1 MEEIIMKTNFITI
14 SLAVLITAIFMNC
27 KNALAIERELYLAE
41 ICFIDETDESSSI
54 LMSWMVNPLFF
65 HQTEQETDKSS
76 TSLEDWM
83 LDIHH
88 FNSAV
93 FTESD
98 KRNEVIE
105 SWMKRKGHFYSPLNT
120 PLESR
125 FKKLDNHLG
134 EVKVI
139 IAKR

>member
-1 MEEIIMKTNFITI
+1 MKTNFLTI
-14 SLAVLITAIFMNC
+14 SLAVLITAISMD
-27 KNALAIERELYLAE
+27 NASAKEKKFCL
-41 ICFIDETDESSSI
+41 DESCLLNEKDDASNI
-54 LMSWMVNPLFF
+54 LMNWMVNPLFF
-65 HQTEQETDKSS
+65 HQNEEETGKSS

-88 FNSAV
+88 FSSAV

-105 SWMKRKGHFYSPLNT
+105 GWMKRKGHFYSPLNT

-125 FKKLDNHLG
+125 FTKLDNHLG
-134 EVKVI
+134 DVKVI